1 MEKRARRPSVLLL
14 AAFWSG
20 LLAGP
25 VSGDR
30 AWVFLVLLLPALAG
44 FLILRGPRTGLCFLA
59 GCTLLTGILRSP
71 DSAWNSAGGR
81 ADDLPDRFPA
91 VLEVS
96 PVPLSSLETG
106 RFKARVKRVIAGC
119 PVLEGRVV
127 LLDPE
132 AGLDTGG
139 QAGSGALQSGGL
151 EEPSGAG
158 EKQSVGWA
166 LAGTFRKPG
175 LPMNPFAVDRRA
187 QARRRGVAG
196 YVSSNIRKGEG
207 SGGYIGKHVGLRRG
221 GALRALRARIAGLIR
236 RTSHGACR
244 GVLEAMLL
252 GERQGLTAGVRSL
265 MIRAGTYH
273 VLAISGLH
281 VGIVVLLL
289 ASFITLLRLPRSA
302 RLGLAVAC
310 TILYVILTGARPSA
324 LRAGMFF
331 ALLSLC
337 RLLQWRIDYPNAVC
351 AAGTVLLFAF
361 PHLAWDLGFKLSLGA
376 VFGITLLVPQL
387 HRTPAGRMSVGRKV
401 LRYATLGITASF
413 CAQVFTLPV
422 VLHHFGRTSLAGILT
437 NLVVLPLTTLIVAAG
452 LEASAAVWVWGPL
465 AAVFMRA
472 AATLVDAVLVSM
484 SAATGIV
491 DPLLVTGR
499 PAAWKAPVYYA
510 IVMYLGF
517 ATSGMK
523 RPYKIL
529 LLAGAYA
536 FMLFSIPCGPEGELT
551 ATFLHVGDGDA
562 CLVETP
568 SGKTMLVDTGP
579 CGEDYDA
586 ADLCLIP
593 FLALKGISR
602 LDIVFITHPHSD
614 HYGGLGTLAA
624 NLKIG
629 EIIVGTVEGEPA
641 YREMLADAGARGARI
656 RELRRGESLSL
667 DGVHLECLHPSE
679 EYGGELAD
687 ANAGSLVFT
696 LQFGEVRLLFTGD
709 VTPEVQLELLAQGL
723 VPPCQV
729 LKVPHH
735 GAPNALGQGLLEALD
750 AAWAIIPAGTRFRLH
765 PAPETISA
773 LEAAGVRTFT
783 TSRDG
788 AVTVTTGGRSIDV
801 MSQIGETGLDRS
813 HARQ

>member
-1 MEKRARRPSVLLL
+1 VEKRARRPSVLLL

-25 VSGDR
+25 LSGDR
-30 AWVFLVLLLPALAG
+30 AWIFLILLLPGLAG
-44 FLILRGPRTGLCFLA
+44 FLILKGARTGLCLLA
-59 GCTLLTGILRSP
+59 VCMVLLGVLRSP
-71 DSAWNSAGGR
+71 DSSWNVAGSS
-81 ADDLPDRFPA
+81 ADDLPDRFPV
-91 VLEVS
+91 VLEAA
-96 PVPLSSLETG
+96 PVLFSSLETG
-106 RFKARVKRVIAGC
+106 RFKARVRKVIAGW
-119 PVLEGRVV
+119 PSLEGRVV

-132 AGLDTGG
+132 ACPGGEG
-139 QAGSGALQSGGL
+139 QAGARAQQPGD
-151 EEPSGAG
+151 
-158 EKQSVGWA
+158 GWVV
-166 LAGTFRKPG
+166 AGTFRKPG
-175 LPMNPFAVDRRA
+175 RPMNPFAVDMRA

-196 YVSSNIRKGEG
+196 YISSSTREG
-207 SGGYIGKHVGLRRG
+207 DGPGICPGRRG
-221 GALRALRARIAGLIR
+221 RMRRGATLRAFRARITALIR
-236 RTSHGACR
+236 RSSHGACR
-244 GVLEAMLL
+244 GVLESMLL
-252 GERQGLTAGVRSL
+252 GERRGLSTDVRSL

-281 VGIVVLLL
+281 VGIMVLLL
-289 ASFITLLRLPRSA
+289 TSSITVLRLPRSA

-310 TILYVILTGARPSA
+310 IIFYVILTGARPSA

-351 AAGTVLLFAF
+351 AAGTLLLFAF

-387 HRTPAGRMSVGRKV
+387 HRARMGCRSVGRKV
-401 LRYATLGITASF
+401 LQYATLGMMASF
-413 CAQVFTLPV
+413 CAQVFTLPA

-452 LEASAAVWVWGPL
+452 LEASVAVLVWDPL
-465 AAVFMRA
+465 AEVFMRA
-472 AATLVDAVLVSM
+472 AATFVDAMLVSM

-491 DPLLVTGR
+491 DSLLITGR

-517 ATSGMK
+517 ASSWMK
-523 RPYKIL
+523 RPHKIM

-536 FMLFSIPCGPEGELT
+536 FMLFSIPSGSGGELT

-568 SGKTMLVDTGP
+568 AGKTMLVDCGP

-586 ADLCLIP
+586 ADLHLIP

-602 LDIVFITHPHSD
+602 LDIIFITHPHSD

-624 NLKIG
+624 NLEIG
-629 EIIVGTVEGEPA
+629 EILVGTVEGEAA
-641 YREMLADAGARGARI
+641 YRRMLADARAGGARI
-656 RELRRGESLSL
+656 RELRRGESFSL
-667 DGVHLECLHPSE
+667 DCVRIECLHPSDK
-679 EYGGELAD
+679 YGGELPD

-696 LQFGEVRLLFTGD
+696 LQLGEVRLLFTGD
-709 VTPEVQLELLAQGL
+709 VTPGVQRELLTLDL

-735 GAPNALGQGLLEALD
+735 GAPNALGVGLLDALD
-750 AAWAIIPAGTRFRLH
+750 ADWAVIPAGTRFRLH
-765 PAPETISA
+765 PAPETLSA

-788 AVTVTTGGRSIDV
+788 AVTAVTDGRSIDV
-801 MSQIGETGLDRS
+801 VSRIGEID
-813 HARQ
+813 HALPYVRQ